1 MFFYKYIV
9 NKQGFFLKK
18 LSKNLENIFSLNLQ
32 LNFTKNRQFY
42 DQKLNIEKSNMD
54 RSQMYSILKRFLTSS
69 LDNTG
74 KIFFHEIDSFY

>member
-1 MFFYKYIV
+1 MFFYKYLV

-54 RSQMYSILKRFLTSS
+54 RSRMYSILKSQIIVEWPVFECSVTPLRLM
-69 LDNTG
+69 
-74 KIFFHEIDSFY
+74 